1 MTADPARLLLRAL
14 RLSATAAGV
23 DVALEHE
30 AETPWASAT
39 FVGAQHRV
47 QVTGEAIDAWLD
59 LLPEAD
65 LPVRGHLVASCETV
79 RRHDGAM
86 LTILLL
92 DTAG

>member
-23 DVALEHE
+23 DVAVEHE

-47 QVTGEAIDAWLD
+47 RVTGEALDAWLAV
-59 LLPEAD
+59 LPEAD
-65 LPVRGHLVASCETV
+65 LPVRGHLVASCKV
-79 RRHDGAM
+79 ARRPGSTT

-92 DTAG
+92 HADN